1 VHPDGQRRHH
11 RAVQDPAARRPRRGD
26 RLKRL
31 AVPALLVA
39 GLALAGCTGSGD
51 DAAPATTLT
60 GPAATIAAAAELL
73 PPISPDQTLP
83 PQDLSSIR
91 KVYDEALATM
101 GLTLTRGALIDLSD
115 GRYEPSPEGR
125 HLALYVEPVDGR
137 TTQEYADAAWTL
149 SALVTPDVFARWS
162 ALDSY
167 DICQEPLP
175 EVDPSPE
182 PTPVTQLNLTR
193 DAASRVDWVGGDLTS
208 LLVAARQDTD
218 LRMYVNRE
226 IRETPTFVAAN
237 AEARAITGD
246 APPLTA
252 PPAAGSFGSP

>member
-1 VHPDGQRRHH
+1 M
-11 RAVQDPAARRPRRGD
+11 
-26 RLKRL
+26 

-39 GLALAGCTGSGD
+39 GLALGACTSSGD

-73 PPISPDQTLP
+73 PPIAADQELP

-91 KVYDEALATM
+91 EVYDEALATM
-101 GLTLTRGALIDLSD
+101 GLTLTRGALIDLSG
-115 GRYEPSPEGR
+115 GRYEPSPDGR
-125 HLALYVEPVDGR
+125 HLALYVEPIAGR
-137 TTQEYADAAWTL
+137 TAEEYAEAAWTL

-162 ALDSY
+162 GLDSY

-182 PTPVTQLNLTR
+182 PSPVTQLNLTR
-193 DAASRVDWVGGDLTS
+193 EAASRVDWTNGDLTS
-208 LLVAARQDTD
+208 LLVAARQSDD

-226 IRETPTFVAAN
+226 MRETATYSAAN
-237 AEARAITGD
+237 DEARALTG
-246 APPLTA
+246 AGPVLTTPP
-252 PPAAGSFGSP
+252 G